1 MGVWSRTIVQSRVAD
16 AVKALSAGQI
26 VLLYDADGREEETDM
41 VVLGRHCAPEVLRT
55 LRTDAGGLVCT
66 AIAPEHHQRLDLP
79 FLSDLIQGASAKHPG
94 LLGLLPDD
102 IAYDGSKP
110 AFGLTINHRET
121 YTGITDRDRSLTIT
135 ALADFLATSQD
146 LEVAEARAEFG
157 KRFRSP
163 GHVSLLNGAPGG
175 LNQRVGHTE
184 LSLALA
190 RIAGDAGVTTV
201 CEMLNPET
209 GTALDRAGAEAYAK
223 THGLVFLTGDEVV
236 RAWQQATVLSVPTE
250 TRRKAAKTAVP
261 SGPTSV

>member
-1 MGVWSRTIVQSRVAD
+1 MAGTAVQNRVAS
-16 AVKALSAGQI
+16 AIKALNAGQI

-41 VVLGRHCAPEVLRT
+41 VVLGRHCTPEVLRT

-79 FLSDLIQGASAKHPG
+79 FLSDLIQGASGKHPS

-135 ALADFLATSQD
+135 ALADFLASAKTMD
-146 LEVAEARAEFG
+146 PAAARSEFG

-175 LNQRVGHTE
+175 LAQRVGHTE
-184 LSLALA
+184 LSLGLA
-190 RIAGDAGVTTV
+190 KLGDDTGVTTV

-209 GTALDRAGAEAYAK
+209 GTALDRAGAEAYAEA
-223 THGLVFLTGDEVV
+223 HGLVFLTGDEVV
-236 RAWQQATVLSVPTE
+236 RAWQQATVLSVPAQP
-250 TRRKAAKTAVP
+250 RKNATAVR